1 MKEKMKVTVIKE
13 EGLTRSYTVT
23 IPANDLD
30 KAMEQKLKVEAANI
44 SLPGFRKGK
53 VPMQVLKQRYS
64 RNVMG
69 EVIETAVNT
78 TNQEIFKNKGIKPAL
93 QPKIEIAKDY
103 DFGKDLSYTMEVEVL
118 PEIKLMD
125 VSKIKLTRLK
135 AEPVDKE
142 INEALSRIAKQRKT
156 TAAVTTKRATKKGDV
171 LIIDFDGESGGV
183 KHSGMSAEG
192 FSLELGSG
200 SFIPGF
206 EDQLIGKNVGDEVTV
221 SVTFPEKYGMKDLAG
236 KDATFKTKIHEIR
249 ETKTPD
255 IDAEFVKTLGMDSVE
270 ALKDALKEQAQKEYD
285 GVSRQK
291 VKKELLDVL
300 DENHKFKA
308 PQGMIDMEFDSIC
321 HQMYHHNN
329 PNDHGQDHNHDYN
342 KALTAKERAEAK
354 ELADRRVRLG
364 IVLAEIGNAQ
374 KVTIAD
380 KDVQQAVVK
389 EAQKYPGQEAQ
400 VFDYFKNNPQALEQI
415 KAPIFEEKVVDYLL
429 ETATVTE
436 KKVTMEELLQD
447 DEEDATQAKA
457 KKKASGSAKGAM
469 SGDKP
474 AAKKAPAKKK

>member
-1 MKEKMKVTVIKE
+1 MKVTVIKE
-13 EGLTRSYTVT
+13 EGLMRSYEVT

-30 KAMEQKLKVEAANI
+30 GALETKLKAEATDI

-64 RNVMG
+64 RMVMG
-69 EVIETAVNT
+69 EVIENAVNG
-78 TNQEIFKNKGIKPAL
+78 TNQKIFKDKGIKPAL

-103 DFGKDLSYTMEVEVL
+103 NFGKDLSYTMEVEVL

-135 AEPVDKE
+135 AEPAEKE
-142 INEALSRIAKQRKT
+142 INEAMNRIAKQRKA
-156 TAAVTTKRATKKGDV
+156 TAPIKTDRATKKGDV

-206 EDQLIGKNVGDEVTV
+206 EDQLIGKKAGDEVNV
-221 SVTFPEKYGMKDLAG
+221 EVTFPEKYGMKDLAG

-249 ETKTPD
+249 ETVTPEIND
-255 IDAEFVKTLGMDSVE
+255 EFAKTLGLDSLD
-270 ALKDALKEQAQKEYD
+270 ALKEALKEQAQKEYD
-285 GVSRQK
+285 AVSRQK
-291 VKKELLDVL
+291 VKKDLLDIL

-308 PQGMIDMEFDSIC
+308 PQGMVDMEFDSIA
-321 HQMYHHNN
+321 HQMHHQ
-329 PNDHGQDHNHDYN
+329 DGHDHNHEEGHDCAA
-342 KALTAKERAEAK
+342 ALSVEEKKEVA

-374 KVTIAD
+374 KIAIAD
-380 KDVQQAVVK
+380 ADVQQAVIK

-415 KAPIFEEKVVDYLL
+415 KAPIFEEKTVDYLL

-436 KKVTMEELLQD
+436 KKVTMEELLKD
-447 DEEDATQAKA
+447 DDAEEEQAKA

-469 SGDKP
+469 SGDKKP
-474 AAKKAPAKKK
+474 AAKKAPAKKAAAKK